1 MKKYDHRYCETI
13 LGSLIHFKSHQITFN
28 SLTTEK
34 MLMRENQIKDL
45 NRGEGEAA
53 ADSSVCCIIMF
64 TSDETKHHHQNC
76 VIGQKRV

>member
-1 MKKYDHRYCETI
+1 MKKYDHRYSETI
-13 LGSLIHFKSHQITFN
+13 LGSLRHFKSHQITC
-28 SLTTEK
+28 TTEK

-45 NRGEGEAA
+45 NGVQGEAA

-64 TSDETKHHHQNC
+64 TSDETKRHHQNC